1 MAKPKPEILNPELA
15 DREVVR
21 RQEKDRL
28 RAPLKIRT
36 REVPEELRSK
46 WYGMPP
52 TAAKE
57 YATPRTDTVAF

>member
-1 MAKPKPEILNPELA
+1 MAKPKPEILNPERA

-21 RQEKDRL
+21 RQERDRL

-52 TAAKE
+52 TAAST
-57 YATPRTDTVAF
+57 YARPRSGTVAF